1 MWTRIAKLLD
11 ISRLTLYR
19 LEEEGISRHLT
30 FTSISDIQLD
40 TVVREVKNSHPNDGE
55 RLMIG
60 HLARRNIIVPRA
72 RLRGSI
78 HRVDPI
84 NTALRSI
91 TIRRRVYRCEG
102 PNAVWHVDGNHK
114 LIRWRFVIHGGIDGH
129 SRTIVLLQCSDN
141 RAPTVLSLFTRAT
154 EAHGL
159 PTRLRTDQGGENV
172 EIWRYMIEHMQMNQQ
187 LLLDHQHITIE

>member
-1 MWTRIAKLLD
+1 MPCCHEHSRVEHTLLGKLTLILLSTASMRVWLFACVRPGTIFHFVTCRHSGRPRIDVQIEDIEYLRELRFSWTRIAKLLD
-11 ISRLTLYR
+11 ISRSTLYRR

-40 TVVREVKNSHPNDGE
+40 TVAREVKNSHPNDGE

-84 NTALRSI
+84 NTA
-91 TIRRRVYRCEG
+91 
-102 PNAVWHVDGNHK
+102 
-114 LIRWRFVIHGGIDGH
+114 
-129 SRTIVLLQCSDN
+129 
-141 RAPTVLSLFTRAT
+141 
-154 EAHGL
+154 
-159 PTRLRTDQGGENV
+159 
-172 EIWRYMIEHMQMNQQ
+172 
-187 LLLDHQHITIE
+187 